1 MQYTAPQRAAIEC
14 RDRSIYL
21 SAAAGS
27 GKTAVLTAR
36 IIAALTDPVHPT
48 SLSRLLAVT
57 FTESAAMEMRTR
69 IGRALAAT
77 LREGDRDGKLA
88 RELRLLPTAD
98 ISTIDA
104 FCHKLLRRYG
114 THIVPEGFRVMDEA
128 EADARRADLMEET
141 VTAGYGGRIEG
152 LSADAF
158 SVLSTRIT
166 DLKGERRLGE
176 TLLSLYERLT
186 TYERGVASLDDYA
199 ARCLA
204 EADKPVFSTSF
215 GRLLAA
221 RIRSCMAPV
230 AEDFLTD
237 YAEPIYALEATFG
250 DHSLPDTIRAFSARL
265 KALADPTDY
274 ETTRAACLAE
284 VPKCNLKAFGK
295 AWKPFLQES
304 GLKAFFKEEYASALT
319 LAVGK
324 RSPTTAPPRCLLYD
338 EAGWQTLLRELGQTL
353 SSLACVLKA
362 FDARYFADG
371 RRRRAFDF
379 NQLTRATYRLLV
391 DEAGERTPVARSLSE
406 SYDMVCVDE
415 YQDVSPLQHA
425 IFAAV
430 STERNRFYVG
440 DIKQSIY
447 RFRHAEPDIF
457 ATLRST
463 HPHLAY
469 DPASGTPASG
479 EADAYA
485 HFMGN
490 NFRCDR
496 EIVSFVN
503 AVFSFL
509 FGAAGESIGYA
520 PETDDLVFTKD
531 AGAARLFPAPSVHCF
546 DRIPTETLEKAAEEN
561 PDPDREMR
569 WTPAEREALWVA
581 REISRLLREE
591 TRTDGVTPLHPRD
604 IVIIS
609 RTRQRR
615 SSPLL
620 RALDLYGVPVAPP
633 EEESFFAIPE
643 ILLAT
648 SLLSVIDNPLSDI
661 PLASVL
667 CSPLYRMTPDLLA
680 DIRRE
685 AGADIPLYDA
695 LRAYVEQ
702 HPACTEG
709 TAFLS
714 QLASFRLAA
723 ENSSVAHL
731 LRRIFAETPLYSL
744 AGADGKHAERNLKLL
759 YHEACTFA
767 GAEYE
772 GLHGFLRYVVR
783 QSESKKTFRSPGG
796 AAPEDAVR
804 ITTIHGSKGLEYPV
818 VFLYGAGQRFS
829 GQDERDTFLCDHELG
844 VVMPLRGGAGGQV
857 LFEHP
862 LMELMKLT
870 LRDKAREE
878 EMRLLYVALTRAQ
891 ERLYVTGGAHGNA
904 SLQGG
909 AVQARVTAA
918 RRHPDKPRLL
928 NCSSCLEWLMA
939 LSDTPAGRICCEIDR
954 EPIFLSP
961 AARAGRPPRDPAA
974 VGALAAQLQRQFAAS
989 EAVTHPPRLP
999 KKLAVS
1005 ALHPRLLDG
1014 SEGEETTLPLPSGDT
1029 EDAHEKHRR
1038 LPSAYAG
1045 AAAPDPT
1052 ERGIATHQFL
1062 QFCDFH
1068 RLAAEGVAAEG
1079 ERLLAGAYLTE
1090 GQLALIRPEE
1100 LEAFR
1105 RSPLFT
1111 EMLAAREIRREFRF
1125 HMFLPA
1131 ALFTSDERE
1140 QERLAGEQLFI
1151 QGVIDAIITAEDGSM
1166 TLVDYKT
1173 DRLSRAE
1180 LADPALAARKLR
1192 ERHREQLRYYAAAIE
1207 RIFGRAPTRILL
1219 YSLHAGLAFDADPR
1233 GEAEA

>member
-14 RDRSIYL
+14 RNRSIYL

-36 IIAALTDPVHPT
+36 IIAALTDPEHPT

-77 LREGDRDGKLA
+77 LREGDEDGKLA

-104 FCHKLLRRYG
+104 FCHKLLHRYG
-114 THIVPEGFRVMDEA
+114 THVVPEGFRVMDEA

-141 VTAGYGGRIEG
+141 VSAGYGGCIDG
-152 LSADAF
+152 LSAEAF
-158 SVLSTRIT
+158 STLSTRIT

-176 TLLSLYERLT
+176 TLLSLYDRLT

-199 ARCLA
+199 ARFLA
-204 EADKPVFSTSF
+204 EADEPVFSTSF
-215 GRLLAA
+215 GQLLAA
-221 RIRSCMAPV
+221 RIRASMAPV
-230 AEDFLTD
+230 TEDFLID
-237 YAEPIYALEATFG
+237 YAEPIYALEATLD
-250 DHSLPDTIRAFSARL
+250 DHSLPDTIRAFAERL
-265 KALADPTDY
+265 EALRNPTDY
-274 ETTRAACLAE
+274 DTTRAACLAE
-284 VPKCNLKAFGK
+284 VPKCNLKDFGK

-304 GLKAFFKEEYASALT
+304 DLKAFFKEDYANALA

-324 RSPTTAPPRCLLYD
+324 RSSASALPPCLLYD
-338 EAGWQTLLRELGQTL
+338 EAGWQALLRELGRTL
-353 SSLACVLKA
+353 SALACVLKA

-371 RRRRAFDF
+371 CRRRAFDF

-391 DEAGERTPVARSLSE
+391 DEAGERTSVARSLSE
-406 SYDMVCVDE
+406 NYDMVCVDE

-457 ATLRST
+457 AALRST
-463 HPHLAY
+463 HPRLAY
-469 DPASGTPASG
+469 DPASGVPTEG

-509 FGAAGESIGYA
+509 FGAAGDTIGYT

-531 AGAARLFPAPSVHCF
+531 ASMTRLFPTPSVHCF
-546 DRIPTETLEKAAEEN
+546 DRIPTEALEKAVEEN
-561 PDPDREMR
+561 ADPDKEMR
-569 WTPAEREALWVA
+569 WTPADREALWVA
-581 REISRLLREE
+581 GEISRLLRGE

-609 RTRQRR
+609 RTRRRR
-615 SSPLL
+615 SSALL
-620 RALDLYGVPVAPP
+620 RALDLYGIPVVPP
-633 EEESFFAIPE
+633 EEENFFAIPE

-685 AGADIPLYDA
+685 AEADVPLYDA
-695 LRAYVEQ
+695 LRTYVER

-709 TAFLS
+709 TAFLT
-714 QLASFRLAA
+714 QLASFRREA
-723 ENSSVAHL
+723 ENSSVARL

-818 VFLYGAGQRFS
+818 VFLFGAGQPFS
-829 GQDERDTFLCDHELG
+829 VQDERAAFLCDHELG
-844 VVMPLRGGAGGQV
+844 VVMPLRVGAGQV
-857 LFEHP
+857 RLEHP
-862 LMELMKLT
+862 LMELMKRT

-891 ERLYVTGGAHGNA
+891 ERLYITGCAHGNA

-909 AVQARVTAA
+909 TVQTRIDAA
-918 RRHPDKPRLL
+918 RRHPDRPRLL
-928 NCSSCLEWLMA
+928 ACSSYLEWLLA
-939 LSDTPAGRICCEIDR
+939 LSDTPSGRICCEIDR
-954 EPIFLSP
+954 KPIFLPP
-961 AARAGRPPRDPAA
+961 AAREKRPPRDRAT
-974 VGALAAQLQRQFAAS
+974 VEALTEQLRRQFAAS
-989 EAVTHPPRLP
+989 ESVTHPPRLP

-1014 SEGEETTLPLPSGDT
+1014 SEGEETPLSLPTGDT
-1029 EDAHEKHRR
+1029 DGAHKKHRR
-1038 LPSAYAG
+1038 LPIAYAG

-1062 QFCDFH
+1062 QFCDFR

-1090 GQLALIRPEE
+1090 AQMALIRPEE

-1105 RSPLFT
+1105 RSPLFA

-1131 ALFTSDERE
+1131 ALFTSDEGER
-1140 QERLAGEQLFI
+1140 ERLAGKQLFI

-1180 LADPALAARKLR
+1180 LASPALAARKLR
-1192 ERHREQLRYYAAAIE
+1192 ARHREQLRYYAAAIE

-1219 YSLHAGLAFDADPR
+1219 YSLHAGLAFDADP
-1233 GEAEA
+1233 GCEADA

>member
-57 FTESAAMEMRTR
+57 FTESAALEMRTR
-69 IGRALAAT
+69 IGRALSAT
-77 LREGDRDGKLA
+77 LREGDGDGSLA

-141 VTAGYGGRIEG
+141 IAAGYGGRIEG
-152 LSADAF
+152 MSAEAF
-158 SVLSTRIT
+158 STLSTRVT

-176 TLLSLYERLT
+176 TLLSLYDRLT

-199 ARCLA
+199 ARYIA
-204 EADKPVFSTSF
+204 KADEPVFSTSF

-221 RIRSCMAPV
+221 RIRTSMTPV
-230 AEDFLTD
+230 IEDFLTD
-237 YAEPIYALEATFG
+237 YAEPIYALEATIG
-250 DHSLPDTIRAFSARL
+250 DHSLPDTIRAFAARFE
-265 KALADPTDY
+265 ALTDPTDY
-274 ETTRAACLAE
+274 DATRAACLAE
-284 VPKCNLKAFGK
+284 VPKCNLKDFGK

-304 GLKAFFKEEYASALT
+304 DLKKFLKDEYGGALA

-324 RSPTTAPPRCLLYD
+324 RSASGLPPCLLYD
-338 EAGWQTLLRELGQTL
+338 EAGWRALLRELGHTL
-353 SSLACVLKA
+353 AALSCVLKA

-379 NQLTRATYRLLV
+379 NQLTRATYRLLI
-391 DEAGERTPVARSLSE
+391 DEAGERTPVARSLSAC
-406 SYDMVCVDE
+406 YDMVCVDE

-457 ATLRST
+457 ASLRGA
-463 HPHLAY
+463 HPRLAY
-469 DPASGTPASG
+469 DPASGTPAAG

-531 AGAARLFPAPSVHCF
+531 AGTTCLFPIPSVHCF
-546 DRIPTETLEKAAEEN
+546 DQIPNEVLEQAAEEN

-569 WTPAEREALWVA
+569 WTPADREALRVA
-581 REISRLLREE
+581 GEISRLLREE
-591 TRTDGVTPLHPRD
+591 TRTDGATPLRPRD

-620 RALDLYGVPVAPP
+620 RALDLYGIPVAPP
-633 EEESFFAIPE
+633 EEESFFAVPE

-667 CSPLYRMTPDLLA
+667 CSPLYHMTPDLLA

-695 LRAYVEQ
+695 LRTYVER
-702 HPACTEG
+702 HPACAEG
-709 TAFLS
+709 IAFLT
-714 QLASFRLAA
+714 QLASFRREA

-744 AGADGKHAERNLKLL
+744 AGADGRHAERNLKLL

-818 VFLYGAGQRFS
+818 VFLYGAGQTFS
-829 GQDERDTFLCDHELG
+829 TQDERATFLCDHELG
-844 VVMPLRGGAGGQV
+844 VVMPLRVGAGQV
-857 LFEHP
+857 RLEHP
-862 LMELMKLT
+862 LLELMKLT

-891 ERLYVTGGAHGNA
+891 ERLYITGCPRGQA
-904 SLQGG
+904 SLLGKG
-909 AVQARVTAA
+909 AAQERIEAA
-918 RRHPDKPRLL
+918 RRHPDRPRLL
-928 NCSSCLEWLMA
+928 ACTSYLEWLLA
-939 LSDTPAGRICCEIDR
+939 LSDTPSGRIHCEVDR
-954 EPIFLSP
+954 APIFLP
-961 AARAGRPPRDPAA
+961 HAARAERTPRDRAA
-974 VGALAAQLQRQFAAS
+974 VGALTEQLRRQFAAS
-989 EAVTHPPRLP
+989 EAITHPPRLP

-1014 SEGEETTLPLPSGDT
+1014 SEGEETPLPLPTGETDG
-1029 EDAHEKHRR
+1029 AHEKHRR

-1062 QFCDFH
+1062 QFCDFR
-1068 RLAAEGVAAEG
+1068 RLADEGIEAEG

-1090 GQLALIRPEE
+1090 AQMALIRPEE

-1105 RSPLFT
+1105 LSPLFA

-1131 ALFTSDERE
+1131 ALFTSDEEE

-1180 LADPALAARKLR
+1180 LADPALAAHKLR

-1207 RIFGRAPTRILL
+1207 RIFGRPPTHILL
-1219 YSLHAGLAFDADPR
+1219 YSLHAGLAFDADPER
-1233 GEAEA
+1233 QADA